1 MITCSQVGIRKPNP
15 KYILI
20 VSVPTTQPKPK
31 TIKTTLNHPGWHT
44 AMVEEMTALHNNHTW
59 VLVPRQPH
67 MNVIGCKWVFK
78 TKLNSDGSLD
88 RLKARLVA
96 KGYNQQEG
104 VDYTE
109 IFSPII
115 RPATI
120 RTILTVATIKGWS
133 LRQLDVKNAFLHGHL
148 DTTVFMNQPLCF
160 EDPQLPNHVCHL
172 HRALYGLKQAPRA
185 WFDHFSSFLIDY
197 GFHCSATDSSLFIFQ
212 SHSDIMI
219 LLVYVDDII
228 LTGSSPSLLDDFV
241 TQLGIQFSIK
251 NLGLLHYFLGVQVQ
265 PFHGGIFSFS
275 S

>member
-20 VSVPTTQPKPK
+20 VSVPTTQPEPK

-109 IFSPII
+109 IFSPVI

-148 DTTVFMNQPLCF
+148 DTTVFMNQPPCF
-160 EDPQLPNHVCHL
+160 EDPQLPNHFNPSMVAFFLSQAKYMSDLLLNTRMTNCKPSPTPMASKQPHLANHDDLFPDITEYRRIASTLQYLTLTRPDLCYVVNSVCQNMH
-172 HRALYGLKQAPRA
+172 APTYG
-185 WFDHFSSFLIDY
+185 HF
-197 GFHCSATDSSLFIFQ
+197 Q
-212 SHSDIMI
+212 MVKRI
-219 LLVYVDDII
+219 LRYV
-228 LTGSSPSLLDDFV
+228 
-241 TQLGIQFSIK
+241 K
-251 NLGLLHYFLGVQVQ
+251 GVD
-265 PFHGGIFSFS
+265 
-275 S
+275 